1 MMMIFRSNREM
12 KEMKRKMSEME
23 EGLKIIND
31 QHEEQKSKIKEI
43 RETPSQLK
51 AYANECSQNNGKIF
65 DDIQFLKDDLC
76 DLRKRHMDL
85 Q

>member
-1 MMMIFRSNREM
+1 M